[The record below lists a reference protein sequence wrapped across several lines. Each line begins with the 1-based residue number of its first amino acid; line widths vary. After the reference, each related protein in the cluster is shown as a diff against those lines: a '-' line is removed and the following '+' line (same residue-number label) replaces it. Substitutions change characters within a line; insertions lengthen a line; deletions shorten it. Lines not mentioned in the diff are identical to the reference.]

1 MLTPGESGSGYDV
14 ERLGRELRAQLRG
27 SVGADARSRAL
38 YAADGSNYRAV
49 PDLVVV
55 PADQADLAAA
65 VALAAAAGAPV
76 VLRGAGT
83 SMAGNAIGGVVIDA
97 SRHVNRILSV
107 DPERRTAVVE
117 PGVVLTDLLAA
128 AFPHGLAFGADPSS
142 GSRAT
147 LGGMIANN
155 ACGAHSVAWGTTA
168 DNLVSLDLVLADG
181 THLTVD
187 TGLASP
193 YAAGP
198 ASPHAAGPDSLGR
211 SGLIRPDAG
220 SPFAGESGLVSPES
234 AKEAVRALRAELA
247 GRPGREGQLHRQLQA
262 FVDGNELVIR
272 RRFGQFTRQI
282 SGYALHRLLPEN
294 GYDVAR
300 LLCGSEGGFAA
311 TLQAT
316 VNLTP
321 VPATKVLCVLGFGD
335 SISSADC
342 VPIVLRHGPLTM
354 ESINSD
360 LIERLPRE
368 VRDAAIEAG
377 LPAGRAWLL
386 VEMGG
391 ADETSA
397 ARASETMLEELRDSG
412 SSATA
417 TLVNDPRAQRVL
429 WRCRTDAAGL
439 ATRRADGAEAWG
451 GWEDAAVP
459 PERLGAYL
467 RGLDELLAKHGLS
480 GASYGHF
487 GEGCMHMR
495 IDFDLFSRSG
505 LATYRTFV
513 EQATDLVVS
522 LGGSVS
528 GEHGDGRARSELL
541 GRMYGAD
548 GLNLLAGMKQIWD
561 PAGVMNPGMIVA
573 PPPVDAAIRH
583 DGPAKDRKLLTV
595 FAYGNDNHDF
605 AQAQRRCVGIG
616 KCRQSSGGVMCP
628 SYQVTREELHSTRGR
643 AHLLWEMLEGDLVT
657 DGWRSTEVRDALD
670 LCLSCK
676 GCQSD
681 CPVNVDMATYKA
693 EFTHHHYARRPWARP
708 LSHWSMG
715 WLPLWSR
722 FASRAP
728 RLVNRLARL
737 PLAKRLGGIA
747 PERAIPAFA
756 EETFTHWF
764 RARERARAQHLAGD
778 AQNADA
784 ENAENAENAGDA
796 GDAGDSERTGR
807 TSGTGRTGGTVGA
820 DGRRDG
826 GEVVGEDGASR
837 VVGGPGAKGQVVLW
851 PDTLTDHLAPE
862 IGRAAVEV
870 LEAAGYEV
878 VIPPKPVC
886 CGLTWISTGQLG
898 TAKNVIERS
907 LKILAPYLAAG
918 TPIVGLEPSCTAALR
933 QDAPELLEG
942 NGLATAAAAST
953 YTFAEFLQ
961 QSGWRPPQVG
971 GEALV
976 QPHCHQHAVLGFD
989 ADQAVMRAAGI
1000 TPTVPDAGCCG
1011 LAGNFGFEP
1020 DHYALSQAVG
1030 ERVLLPAVRSAD
1042 PETHVLAD
1050 GFSCRTQITHG
1061 TDRRPLHLA
1070 QLLAKALK

>member
-1 MLTPGESGSGYDV
+1 MNGGGGGSARGGGVGSAYDV
-14 ERLGRELRAQLRG
+14 RRLVRELRGELRG
-27 SVGADARSRAL
+27 TVGDDARSRAL
-38 YAADGSNYRAV
+38 YAADGSNYRVV

-65 VALAAAAGAPV
+65 VAMVAAAGAPV
-76 VLRGAGT
+76 TLRGGGT

-97 SRHVNRILSV
+97 SRHVNRILSL
-107 DPERRTAVVE
+107 DAERRTAVVE

-128 AFPHGLAFGADPSS
+128 ARPHGLAFGADPSS
-142 GSRAT
+142 ASRAT

-168 DNLVSLDLVLADG
+168 DNLLSLDTVLADG
-181 THLTVD
+181 THLTFGAG
-187 TGLASP
+187 GLP
-193 YAAGP
+193 AGTT
-198 ASPHAAGPDSLGR
+198 LG
-211 SGLIRPDAG
+211 DAD
-220 SPFAGESGLVSPES
+220 ADADAVS
-234 AKEAVRALRAELA
+234 AVRAELA
-247 GRPGREGQLHRQLQA
+247 ARPGREGELHRQLQA
-262 FVDGNELVIR
+262 LVDSNELLIR

-316 VNLTP
+316 VALTP
-321 VPATKVLCVLGFGD
+321 VPAAKVLCVLGFGD

-342 VPIVLRHGPLTM
+342 VPVVLRHGPLTM

-360 LIERLPRE
+360 LVERLPGE
-368 VRDAAIEAG
+368 VRDAAVQAG
-377 LPAGRAWLL
+377 LPDGRAWLL

-391 ADETSA
+391 PDETSA
-397 ARASETMLEELRDSG
+397 ARAAERMLEELRDSG
-412 SSATA
+412 SRATA
-417 TLVNDPRAQRVL
+417 TLVTDPRAQGVL

-467 RGLDELLAKHGLS
+467 RGLDELLGRHGLS

-495 IDFDLFSRSG
+495 IDFDLLSRSG
-505 LATYRTFV
+505 LATYRAFV

-541 GRMYGAD
+541 ERMYGAD
-548 GLNLLAGMKQIWD
+548 GVRLLGELKQIWD
-561 PAGVMNPGMIVA
+561 PTGVMNPGVIVD

-595 FAYGNDNHDF
+595 FAYGNDDHDF

-643 AHLLWEMLEGDLVT
+643 AHMLWEMLEGDLVT

-728 RLVNRLARL
+728 RLVNRLASM

-756 EETFTHWF
+756 EQTFTAWF
-764 RARERARAQHLAGD
+764 EGRDVRRE
-778 AQNADA
+778 
-784 ENAENAENAGDA
+784 
-796 GDAGDSERTGR
+796 
-807 TSGTGRTGGTVGA
+807 
-820 DGRRDG
+820 
-826 GEVVGEDGASR
+826 
-837 VVGGPGAKGQVVLW
+837 GAKGKVVLW

-907 LKILAPYLAAG
+907 LKVLAPYLAAG

-942 NGLATAAAAST
+942 NNLAAAAAASIH
-953 YTFAEFLQ
+953 TFAEFLH
-961 QSGWRPPQVG
+961 QSGWQPPQVG

-989 ADQAVMRAAGI
+989 ADRAVMRAAGI
-1000 TPTVPDAGCCG
+1000 DAIVPDAGCCG

-1020 DHYALSQAVG
+1020 DHYELSQAVG
-1030 ERVLLPAVRSAD
+1030 ERVLLPAVRAAD
-1042 PETHVLAD
+1042 PSTQVLAD

-1061 TDRRPLHLA
+1061 TDRRPLHLT
-1070 QLLAKALK
+1070 QLLAAALKPAE

>member
-1 MLTPGESGSGYDV
+1 MSTPASYDV
-14 ERLGRELRAQLRG
+14 RRLAQELRGALRG
-27 SVGADARSRAL
+27 PVGEDTRSRAL
-38 YAADGSNYRAV
+38 YATDGSNYRAV

-55 PADQADLAAA
+55 PADQEDLATA
-65 VALAAAAGAPV
+65 VTLTARAGAPV
-76 VLRGAGT
+76 TLRGGGT

-97 SRHVNRILSV
+97 SRNVNRILGI
-107 DPERRTAVVE
+107 DPTSRTAIVE

-128 AFPHGLAFGADPSS
+128 ARPYGLAFGADPSS

-168 DNLVSLDLVLADG
+168 DNVRSLDLVLADG
-181 THLTVD
+181 TRCTVD
-187 TGLASP
+187 
-193 YAAGP
+193 
-198 ASPHAAGPDSLGR
+198 
-211 SGLIRPDAG
+211 
-220 SPFAGESGLVSPES
+220 
-234 AKEAVRALRAELA
+234 AVGNRDELA
-247 GRPGREGQLHRQLQA
+247 NRPGREGDLHRRLQS
-262 FVDGNELVIR
+262 FVDEHELIIR
-272 RRFGQFTRQI
+272 RRFGRFSRQI

-300 LLCGSEGGFAA
+300 LLCGSEGGFAG

-316 VNLTP
+316 VALTP
-321 VPATKVLCVLGFGD
+321 LPAAKVLCVLGFGD

-342 VPIVLRHGPLTM
+342 VPVVLRHAPLTM
-354 ESINSD
+354 ESINID
-360 LIERLPRE
+360 LVDRLPTE

-377 LPAGRAWLL
+377 LPAGHAWLL
-386 VEMGG
+386 VELGG
-391 ADETSA
+391 ADHADAVLA
-397 ARASETMLEELRDSG
+397 ARKMLEELRVAG
-412 SSATA
+412 SPATA
-417 TLVNDPRAQRVL
+417 SLVTDPVAQKVL

-467 RGLDELLAKHGLS
+467 RGLDELLGRHGLS
-480 GASYGHF
+480 GSSYGHF

-495 IDFDLFSRSG
+495 IDFDLFSQSG

-541 GRMYGAD
+541 SRMYGVD
-548 GLNLLAGMKQIWD
+548 GVRLFAEMKDIWD
-561 PAGVMNPGMIVA
+561 PGRVLNPGVIVD
-573 PPPVDAAIRH
+573 PPPLDAGIRH
-583 DGPAKDRKLLTV
+583 VGAAKDRELLTV
-595 FAYGNDNHDF
+595 FAYADDNHDF
-605 AQAQRRCVGIG
+605 AQAQRRCAGIG

-676 GCQSD
+676 GCLSD

-708 LSHWSMG
+708 MSHWSMG

-722 FASRAP
+722 IASRAP
-728 RLVNRLARL
+728 KLVNRLARL
-737 PLAKRLGGIA
+737 SLAKRLGGIA
-747 PERAIPAFA
+747 PEREIPAFA
-756 EETFTHWF
+756 EQTFTSWF
-764 RARERARAQHLAGD
+764 VARGKQ
-778 AQNADA
+778 
-784 ENAENAENAGDA
+784 
-796 GDAGDSERTGR
+796 
-807 TSGTGRTGGTVGA
+807 A
-820 DGRRDG
+820 DGGRG
-826 GEVVGEDGASR
+826 
-837 VVGGPGAKGQVVLW
+837 KVVLW

-878 VIPPKPVC
+878 VLPDRPVC

-898 TAKNVIERS
+898 VAKRVLRRS
-907 LKILAPYLAAG
+907 LANLAPHLAAG

-933 QDAPELLEG
+933 HDALDLLPG
-942 NGLATAAAAST
+942 DNLAAAAAGST
-953 YTFAEFLQ
+953 YTFAEFVHR
-961 QSGWRPPQVG
+961 SGWQPPNVG

-976 QPHCHQHAVLGFD
+976 QTHCHQHAVLGFD
-989 ADQAVMRAAGI
+989 ADRSVLAAAGI
-1000 TPTVPDAGCCG
+1000 KAVVPDSGCCG
-1011 LAGNFGFEP
+1011 LAGNFGFERG
-1020 DHYALSQAVG
+1020 HYAVSKAVG
-1030 ERVLLPAVRSAD
+1030 ERVLLPAVREAAESTAI
-1042 PETHVLAD
+1042 VAD
-1050 GFSCRTQITHG
+1050 GFSCRTQIAHG
-1061 TDRRPLHLA
+1061 TPRRAQHLA
-1070 QLLAKALK
+1070 QLLAAGLQRPQPD